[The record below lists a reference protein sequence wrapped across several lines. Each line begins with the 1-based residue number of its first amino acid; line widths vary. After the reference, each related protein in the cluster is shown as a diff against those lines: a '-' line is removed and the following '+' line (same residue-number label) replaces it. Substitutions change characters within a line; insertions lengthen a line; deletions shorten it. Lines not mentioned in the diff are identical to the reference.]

1 MNSSWKTL
9 ISRGATVLF
18 AGLMLLSAFM
28 YLSGAPQIQE
38 SLAHLGYPPYILAIL
53 GTAKLLGSIALLQ
66 PVLPTLREWAYA
78 GFTIN
83 LIGATVSH
91 IFSGDPVGVTAAPVM
106 VLALLAV
113 SYAGTRQ
120 DSQPAVNVL

>member
-1 MNSSWKTL
+1 M
-9 ISRGATVLF
+9 LF

-38 SLAHLGYPPYILAIL
+38 SLAHLGYPPYILTIL
-53 GTAKLLGSIALLQ
+53 GIAKLLGAVALLQ

-83 LIGATVSH
+83 LIGATASH
-91 IFSGDPVGVTAAPVM
+91 ALSGDPMGVTVAPVM

-113 SYAGTRQ
+113 SYVWQATDADR
-120 DSQPAVNVL
+120 ARRTVAAAA